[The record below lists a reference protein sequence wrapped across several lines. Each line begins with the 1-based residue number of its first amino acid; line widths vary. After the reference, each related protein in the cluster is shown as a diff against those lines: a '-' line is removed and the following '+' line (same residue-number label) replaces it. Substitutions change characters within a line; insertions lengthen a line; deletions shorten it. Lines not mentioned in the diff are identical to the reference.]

1 MKTNNNMRMT
11 SWLAATLIGISATAF
26 GAENA
31 KPDKPNP
38 AAKGE
43 PAAEE
48 AAPQAINPQM
58 EWFREAKFGMFI
70 HWGLYAVPAG
80 TWKGKK
86 IGSIGE
92 WIMHHARIPVAE
104 YEQLATQ
111 FNPTKFDAEAWA
123 QLAEDA
129 GMKYLIITAKHH
141 DGFAMFHSK
150 VSNYNIV
157 DATPFKRDPMK
168 ELAAACA
175 KRGIKFC
182 FYYSQA
188 QDWHEPGGIGNTW
201 DFGDDKVKATN
212 GEYDRYLDDKALP
225 QVRELLT
232 QYGPLGLI
240 WFDTP
245 LLMTPERAEKFTEVC
260 RELQP
265 DCMVNGRLQ
274 KFGGKG
280 DYHSTGDNK
289 IPGDV
294 VEGLWET
301 PATMNDTWGYKSY
314 DHNWKGVADITF
326 KLVDICSKGGNY
338 LLNVGPTAEGVI
350 PDPCPETLRAVGAWL
365 KVNGAAVYGTQP
377 NPLGKEFKG
386 KSLRCT
392 RKDNQL
398 FLHVFDWP
406 ADGKLTVPKPKETV
420 KKAYL
425 LADPDHAPLKFTV
438 ADGQLTIDGPA
449 TAPDPVDTV
458 IALEL

>member
-1 MKTNNNMRMT
+1 MKTQSKTRTRN
-11 SWLAATLIGISATAF
+11 WLAAAWIGISVTVS

-31 KPDKPNP
+31 KPKP
-38 AAKGE
+38 AAPSG
-43 PAAEE
+43 PSAEE
-48 AAPQAINPQM
+48 AARQMSDPRM

-80 TWKGKK
+80 TWKEKK

-92 WIMHHARIPVAE
+92 WIMHHAKIPVVE

-129 GMKYLIITAKHH
+129 GMKYLTITAKHH
-141 DGFAMFHSK
+141 DGFAMFHST
-150 VSNYNIV
+150 VSKYNIF
-157 DATPFKRDPMK
+157 DATPFHRDPMK

-201 DFGDDKVKATN
+201 DFGDDKVKAAN
-212 GEYDRYLDDKALP
+212 GAYDRYLDNKALP

-260 RELQP
+260 HELQP

-274 KFGGKG
+274 KFGGTG

-289 IPGDV
+289 IPGKV
-294 VEGLWET
+294 VAGLWET

-314 DHNWKGVADITF
+314 DQNWKSSADITF

-350 PDPCPETLRAVGAWL
+350 PDPCPATLRAVGAWL
-365 KVNGAAVYGTQP
+365 KVNGAAVYGTHP
-377 NPLGKEFKG
+377 NPLGDEFKG

-392 RKDNQL
+392 RKENQI

-406 ADGKLTVPKPKETV
+406 ASGKLAVPMPKEAV
-420 KKAYL
+420 KKAYF
-425 LADPDHAPLKFTV
+425 LADPNHTPLKFTV
-438 ADGQLTIDGPA
+438 TDGILTIDCPV
-449 TAPDPVDTV
+449 TAPDPVDSV
-458 IALEL
+458 IALEI